1 MTVTIDDIEAA
12 QNRIE
17 AWAIRTPLLESPAL
31 AGRLGAAAA
40 YLKPEVL
47 QRGGAFKFRGAM
59 SRISKMTPEELP
71 RGVVAFSSGNH
82 AQGVALAAA
91 IAGTDA
97 TIVMPT
103 DAPRIKIDAT
113 RAAGAAIRLY
123 DRQKEDREAIA
134 REIASARGSI
144 VIPAYDDA
152 DVIAG
157 QGTIGLEIAAQAVE
171 QGGPLDVVLGP
182 VGGGGLIAGVSTA
195 LAARAPSTRV
205 YGVEPAGFDSMGR
218 SLAAGERVGNQ
229 PGAATI
235 CDSLIPPMP
244 GVLTFAING
253 ETLAGTLA
261 VTDEEVKAAIRYAF
275 ETLKLVVEPGGSV
288 GLAALLAGKLDVA
301 GKRVGIILSG
311 GNVDPGLYGVIL
323 NEGAA

>member
-1 MTVTIDDIEAA
+1 
-12 QNRIE
+12 
-17 AWAIRTPLLESPAL
+17 
-31 AGRLGAAAA
+31 
-40 YLKPEVL
+40 
-47 QRGGAFKFRGAM
+47 
-59 SRISKMTPEELP
+59 
-71 RGVVAFSSGNH
+71 
-82 AQGVALAAA
+82 
-91 IAGTDA
+91 
-97 TIVMPT
+97 
-103 DAPRIKIDAT
+103 
-113 RAAGAAIRLY
+113 
-123 DRQKEDREAIA
+123 
-134 REIASARGSI
+134 
-144 VIPAYDDA
+144 
-152 DVIAG
+152 
-157 QGTIGLEIAAQAVE
+157 
-171 QGGPLDVVLGP
+171 VVLGP